1 MKMGKQIGLL
11 VVVSLFAIA
20 VAVAVVWLGN
30 STVQTKIIV
39 PEQQTPQQNAGQ
51 TQQPA
56 NEQKGDSENTSDEP
70 ATDKQEEPEPEEPT
84 PPENELL
91 YQSLGN
97 GNCCVIGPGGVK
109 DACVV
114 IPKVSPA
121 GERVTKIASRAF
133 FGCEWVTAVQIPE
146 TVREIGALAFADC
159 KNLVYISVNAQNP
172 VYCDADGVL
181 YTVDKRVLLQYPPM
195 RVGDPLV
202 LPVSV
207 TAISEMAFYGCK
219 NLKSVVYGGSGEDWE
234 RIEIGSRNYDLF
246 ASAIRFGTT
255 SE

>member
-1 MKMGKQIGLL
+1 MKMGKQIALL
-11 VVVSLFAIA
+11 VAVSLFAIA
-20 VAVAVVWLGN
+20 VAVAVVWFGN
-30 STVQTKIIV
+30 STVQSKIIV
-39 PEQQTPQQNAGQ
+39 PEQQTPQQNTGQ
-51 TQQPA
+51 AQPLA
-56 NEQKGDSENTSDEP
+56 DEDVPEPEKKTDEP
-70 ATDKQEEPEPEEPT
+70 EDEKKEEPEEPE

-114 IPKVSPA
+114 IPKLSPA

-133 FGCEWVTAVQIPE
+133 FGCEWITALQIPE

-159 KNLVYISVNAQNP
+159 KNLVYISVSAQNP

-181 YTVDKRVLLQYPPM
+181 YTADKRVLLQYPPM
-195 RVGDPLV
+195 RAGDPLV
-202 LPVSV
+202 LPASV

-219 NLKSVVYGGSGEDWE
+219 YLKSIAYGGSGEDWE

-246 ASAIRFGTT
+246 ASAIRFA
-255 SE
+255 SANE